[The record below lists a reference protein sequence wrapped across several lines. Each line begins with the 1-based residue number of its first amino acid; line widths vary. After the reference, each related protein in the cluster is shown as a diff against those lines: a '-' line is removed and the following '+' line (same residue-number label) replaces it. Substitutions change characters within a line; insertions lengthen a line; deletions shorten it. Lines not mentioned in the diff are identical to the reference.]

1 MKEKDAAYNS
11 SEEEEEIELI
21 EKEGIKKN
29 NLEINKLKE
38 NLGYA
43 PAPGA
48 GNSNLNFNPNLN
60 LNNIINKE
68 NNNNLGAIQKPLNI
82 LVLDGSRSVYSLLV
96 SNIILSNGFFKETD
110 IKVPCSRIP
119 GIKNFVVYPVVESN
133 GAYITRVLC
142 DDLSV
147 ENGSSFKKLC
157 DGNFEVED
165 YDVIVVVGLNPN
177 SDKDVLDFVANKIK
191 NGEDNNLIVYG
202 DNWLSNGQ
210 NMNWFKYHLKYEFS
224 CQELLEKI
232 ASFNKD
238 LKQFVGWE
246 GKDKDPNYEQNK
258 IDGLKSTAGEIA
270 PKVNLKDNLNPGS
283 SGRALNVL
291 KNHYGKILIGFGV
304 FEEIVFG
311 KVRKNLPKIFKSK
324 EVKNKNKEKKGA
336 EDNKS
341 ASSDVEKERTL

>member
-1 MKEKDAAYNS
+1 MPKVD
-11 SEEEEEIELI
+11 
-21 EKEGIKKN
+21 KK
-29 NLEINKLKE
+29 IIQ
-38 NLGYA
+38 
-43 PAPGA
+43 
-48 GNSNLNFNPNLN
+48 GN
-60 LNNIINKE
+60 
-68 NNNNLGAIQKPLNI
+68 LNI
-82 LVLDGSRSVYSLLV
+82 LVLDGSRSGHSLLV
-96 SNIILSNGFFKETD
+96 SNAILSNGIFKGANT
-110 IKVPCSRIP
+110 KVPYLKILGVGNC
-119 GIKNFVVYPVVESN
+119 VVCPVVGSN
-133 GAYITRVLC
+133 GSQITRVLC
-142 DDLSV
+142 DGLSVV
-147 ENGSSFKKLC
+147 ENGSGFKKLRE
-157 DGNFEVED
+157 GNVKVED
-165 YDVIVVVGLNPN
+165 YDVIVVVGLQQN

-210 NMNWFKYHLKYEFS
+210 NMNWFKYHLKYEFY
-224 CQELLEKI
+224 CKELLSKI
-232 ASFNKD
+232 ASFDK
-238 LKQFVGWE
+238 KSKKFAGWE

-258 IDGLKSTAGEIA
+258 INGLKGTEIA
-270 PKVNLKDNLNPGS
+270 PKDNLKDNLNPGS